1 MNYRFTAI
9 GLALTA
15 TMLLAAIPAF
25 APAAPAGDGPNVYVD
40 PTYDINTLNGFPS
53 DPAGAIRATRELI
66 ASGDM
71 SGAIRKLSLYVAIHP
86 GEIGP
91 RRFLGDL
98 YFRTGQIARAQFVY
112 EEILKY
118 APGDKETHN
127 RLGTVYAEENRVD
140 DAIVQF
146 NSALPGTDSVDDL
159 VELHERKGD
168 LDKYEVEMQKLAR
181 DYPEDPGIQSE
192 LGQVYYAIH
201 QSAQSEVYYNRALAQ
216 DPRDLTALNGLG
228 LALMDLHQYDDAVAT
243 FKKCLGVD
251 PLSYQCQNNM
261 AATYL
266 EAKQLD
272 TAKVALDKAFRDAPE
287 RAETFVN
294 YGYLADMQD
303 DWQRAV
309 AQYAKAIELYPYLRE
324 AYIDL
329 ALDYER
335 HQLYVL
341 AQAVLIKGIASVHDD
356 GRLHVLLGDAYEAQ
370 GDKANALAQFQLG
383 AKGSDATAVGIAT
396 ERVSLL
402 TTSSATN
409 ASPPR

>member
-1 MNYRFTAI
+1 MNHRAVAFGIA
-9 GLALTA
+9 
-15 TMLLAAIPAF
+15 LAAVMML
-25 APAAPAGDGPNVYVD
+25 AAVPVCAARAAADQPPVYVD
-40 PTYDINTLNGFPS
+40 PTYDENTLNGFPS

-71 SGAIRKLSLYVAIHP
+71 PGAIRKLSMYVAIHP
-86 GEIGP
+86 GEIAT

-98 YFRTGQIARAQFVY
+98 YFRTGQIARAQFAY
-112 EEILKY
+112 EEILKF
-118 APGDKETHN
+118 APNDKETHN

-146 NSALPGTDSVDDL
+146 NAALPGTDSVNDL
-159 VELHERKGD
+159 VDLHLRKGD
-168 LDKYEVEMQKLAR
+168 LDKYEIEVQKMAR
-181 DYPEDPGIQSE
+181 DFPNDPGVQAE

-201 QSAQSEVYYNRALAQ
+201 QPAQSEVYYSRALDQ
-216 DPRDLTALNGLG
+216 DPKDLTALNGLG
-228 LALMDLHQYDDAVAT
+228 LSLMDMHRYDDAIAT
-243 FKKCLGVD
+243 FKQCLGVD
-251 PLSYQCQNNM
+251 PYSFQCQNNM
-261 AATYL
+261 GATYL
-266 EAKQLD
+266 EAKRIAE
-272 TAKVALDKAFRDAPE
+272 AKIALDKAFKDAPE

-294 YGYLADMQD
+294 YGYMADMQD

-341 AQAVLIKGIASVHDD
+341 AQAVLLKGIASVHDD

-370 GDKANALAQFQLG
+370 GDKTDALAQFELG
-383 AKGSDATAVGIAT
+383 KKGSDPTAIGIAT
-396 ERVSLL
+396 EHVSLL
-402 TTSSATN
+402 TTSSATG
-409 ASPPR
+409 SPPR

>member
-1 MNYRFTAI
+1 MNHRAVAFGIA
-9 GLALTA
+9 
-15 TMLLAAIPAF
+15 LAAVMML
-25 APAAPAGDGPNVYVD
+25 AAVPVCAARAAADQPPVYVD
-40 PTYDINTLNGFPS
+40 PTYDESTLNGFPS

-71 SGAIRKLSLYVAIHP
+71 PGAIRKLSMYVAIHP
-86 GEIGP
+86 GEIAT

-98 YFRTGQIARAQFVY
+98 YFRTGQIARAQFAY
-112 EEILKY
+112 EEILKF
-118 APGDKETHN
+118 APNDKETHN

-146 NSALPGTDSVDDL
+146 NAALPGTDSVNDL
-159 VELHERKGD
+159 VDLHVRKGD
-168 LDKYEVEMQKLAR
+168 LDKYEIEVQKMAR
-181 DYPEDPGIQSE
+181 DFPNDPGVQAE

-201 QSAQSEVYYNRALAQ
+201 QPAQSEVYYNRALDQ
-216 DPRDLTALNGLG
+216 DPKDLTALNGLG
-228 LALMDLHQYDDAVAT
+228 LALMDMHRYDEAIAA
-243 FKKCLGVD
+243 FKQCLGVD
-251 PLSYQCQNNM
+251 PYSFQCQNNM
-261 AATYL
+261 GATYL
-266 EAKQLD
+266 VAKRAVD
-272 TAKVALDKAFRDAPE
+272 AKVALDKAFKDAPE

-294 YGYLADMQD
+294 YGYMADMEG

-341 AQAVLIKGIASVHDD
+341 AQAVLLKGIASVHDD

-370 GDKANALAQFQLG
+370 GDKTDALAQFELG
-383 AKGSDATAVGIAT
+383 KKGSDPTAIGIAT

-402 TTSSATN
+402 TTSSSATG
-409 ASPPR
+409 SPPR

>member
-1 MNYRFTAI
+1 MNHRIVAFGIA
-9 GLALTA
+9 LAVL
-15 TMLLAAIPAF
+15 LLAGPTSF
-25 APAAPAGDGPNVYVD
+25 AARAAADQPNVYVD

-53 DPAGAIRATRELI
+53 DPAGAIRTTRELI

-71 SGAIRKLSLYVAIHP
+71 SAAIRKLSMYVAIHP

-98 YFRTGQIARAQFVY
+98 YFRTGQIARAQFAY
-112 EEILKY
+112 EEILKF

-140 DAIVQF
+140 DAIAQF
-146 NSALPGTDSVDDL
+146 NAALPGTDSVDDL
-159 VELHERKGD
+159 VELHVRKGD
-168 LDKYEVEMQKLAR
+168 LDKYEIEVQKLAR
-181 DYPEDPGIQSE
+181 DFPTDPGIQAE

-201 QSAQSEVYYNRALAQ
+201 QPAQSDVYYTRALDQ

-228 LALMDLHQYDDAVAT
+228 LALMDMHRYDEAVAT
-243 FKKCLGVD
+243 FKTCLDVD
-251 PLSYQCQNNM
+251 PLAFQCQNNVG
-261 AATYL
+261 ATYL
-266 EAKQLD
+266 EAKRISE
-272 TAKVALDKAFRDAPE
+272 AKVALDKAFKDAPE

-294 YGYLADMQD
+294 YGYMADMQD

-356 GRLHVLLGDAYEAQ
+356 GRLHVLLGDAYESQ
-370 GDKANALAQFQLG
+370 GDKSDALVQFQLG

-396 ERVSLL
+396 QRVSLL
-402 TTSSATN
+402 GSASTTT
-409 ASPPR
+409 ASPPRR

>member
-1 MNYRFTAI
+1 MHQRVVAI

-15 TMLLAAIPAF
+15 LTIIVGTPARARAADQPS
-25 APAAPAGDGPNVYVD
+25 VYVD
-40 PTYDINTLNGFPS
+40 PTYDDATLKGFPS

-66 ASGDM
+66 AAGDM
-71 SGAIRKLSLYVAIHP
+71 NGAIRKLAMYVTIHP
-86 GEIGP
+86 GEVGP

-112 EEILKY
+112 EEILKF

-127 RLGTVYAEENRVD
+127 RLGTVYAEENRID
-140 DAIVQF
+140 DAITQF
-146 NSALPGTDSVDDL
+146 NAALPGTDSVDDL

-168 LDKYEVEMQKLAR
+168 LDKYEIDTQKLAH
-181 DYPEDPGIQSE
+181 DYPNDPGIQAE
-192 LGQVYYAIH
+192 LGQVYAAIH
-201 QSAQSEVYYNRALAQ
+201 QPEQAETYYNRALLQ
-216 DPRDLTALNGLG
+216 DPTDLTALNGLG
-228 LALMDLHQYDDAVAT
+228 LALMDMHQYDEAIAA
-243 FKKCLGVD
+243 FKQCLGSD
-251 PLSYQCQNNM
+251 PQAFQCQNNM
-261 AATYL
+261 GATYL
-266 EAKQLD
+266 EAKQID
-272 TAKVALDKAFRDAPE
+272 KAKAALDKAFKDAPE

-294 YGYLADMQD
+294 YGYMADLQD

-329 ALDYER
+329 ALDYEH

-370 GDKANALAQFQLG
+370 GDKADALTQFELG
-383 AKGSDATAVGIAT
+383 EKGSDATAVGIAT
-396 ERVSLL
+396 ERVGFL
-402 TTSSATN
+402 TASSTTTG
-409 ASPPR
+409 SPP

>member
-1 MNYRFTAI
+1 M
-9 GLALTA
+9 
-15 TMLLAAIPAF
+15 
-25 APAAPAGDGPNVYVD
+25 YVD

-71 SGAIRKLSLYVAIHP
+71 SGAIRKLSMYVAIHP
-86 GEIGP
+86 GEIAP

-112 EEILKY
+112 EEILKF

-140 DAIVQF
+140 DAIAQF

-159 VELHERKGD
+159 VELHVRKGD
-168 LDKYEVEMQKLAR
+168 LDKYEIEVQKMAR
-181 DYPEDPGIQSE
+181 DFPTDPGIQAE

-201 QSAQSEVYYNRALAQ
+201 QPAQAEVYYTRALDQ

-228 LALMDLHQYDDAVAT
+228 LALMDMHRYDEAVAT
-243 FKKCLGVD
+243 FKTCLDVD
-251 PLSYQCQNNM
+251 PLAFQCQNNVG
-261 AATYL
+261 ATYL
-266 EAKQLD
+266 EAKRISE
-272 TAKVALDKAFRDAPE
+272 AKVALDKAFKDAPE

-294 YGYLADMQD
+294 YGYMADMQD

-356 GRLHVLLGDAYEAQ
+356 GRLHVLLGDAYESQ
-370 GDKANALAQFQLG
+370 GDKSDALAQFQLG

-396 ERVSLL
+396 QRVSLL
-402 TTSSATN
+402 GASSTTTV
-409 ASPPR
+409 SPPRR

>member
-1 MNYRFTAI
+1 MNHRAVVFGTA
-9 GLALTA
+9 LAAL
-15 TMLLAAIPAF
+15 LLAGLPAL
-25 APAAPAGDGPNVYVD
+25 AARAAADGPNVYVD

-71 SGAIRKLSLYVAIHP
+71 SGAIRKLSMYVAIHP

-112 EEILKY
+112 EEILKF

-140 DAIVQF
+140 DAIAQF

-159 VELHERKGD
+159 VELHMRKGD
-168 LDKYEVEMQKLAR
+168 LDKYEIEVQKMAH
-181 DYPEDPGIQSE
+181 DFPNDPGVQAE

-201 QSAQSEVYYNRALAQ
+201 QPAQSEVYYNRALDQ

-228 LALMDLHQYDDAVAT
+228 LALMDLHRYDEAVAT
-243 FKKCLGVD
+243 FKTCLGVD
-251 PLSYQCQNNM
+251 PLAFQCQNNM
-261 AATYL
+261 GATYL
-266 EAKQLD
+266 EAKRIGD
-272 TAKVALDKAFRDAPE
+272 AKVALDKAFKDAPE

-294 YGYLADMQD
+294 YGYMADMQD

-309 AQYAKAIELYPYLRE
+309 AQYARAIELYPYLRE

-356 GRLHVLLGDAYEAQ
+356 GRLHVLLGDAYESQ
-370 GDKANALAQFQLG
+370 GDKSDALAQFQMG
-383 AKGSDATAVGIAT
+383 EKGSDATAVGIAT
-396 ERVSLL
+396 QQVSLL
-402 TTSSATN
+402 SSTTT
-409 ASPPR
+409 ASPPRR

>member
-1 MNYRFTAI
+1 MHHRVVAI

-15 TMLLAAIPAF
+15 ILTLAGTPAF
-25 APAAPAGDGPNVYVD
+25 ARADGPRVYVD
-40 PTYDINTLNGFPS
+40 PSVDDNTLTGFPS

-66 ASGDM
+66 AAGDM
-71 SGAIRKLSLYVAIHP
+71 AGAIHKLSLYVVIHP
-86 GEIGP
+86 GEVAP

-118 APGDKETHN
+118 APNDKETHN
-127 RLGTVYAEENRVD
+127 RLGSVYAEENRVD
-140 DAIVQF
+140 DAIAQF
-146 NSALPGTDSVDDL
+146 NAALPGTDSVDDL

-168 LDKYEVEMQKLAR
+168 LDKYEIDAQKMAH
-181 DYPEDPGIQSE
+181 DYPNDPGIQAE

-201 QSAQSEVYYNRALAQ
+201 QPMQAEVYYKRALDQ
-216 DPRDLTALNGLG
+216 DPKDLTALNGLG
-228 LALMDLHQYDDAVAT
+228 LAQLDMHDYDSAVAT
-243 FKKCLGVD
+243 FKQCLGID
-251 PLSYQCQNNM
+251 PIAYQCQNNM
-261 AATYL
+261 GATYL
-266 EAKQLD
+266 EAKKTDQ
-272 TAKVALDKAFRDAPE
+272 AKTALDKAFKDAPE

-294 YGYLADMQD
+294 YGYMADLQD

-329 ALDYER
+329 AVDYER
-335 HQLYVL
+335 RQLYVL

-370 GDKANALAQFQLG
+370 GDKTDALAQFELG
-383 AKGSDATAVGIAT
+383 EKGSDATAVGIAT
-396 ERVSLL
+396 QRVSLL
-402 TTSSATN
+402 TTSSTTTG
-409 ASPPR
+409 SPPRR

>member
-1 MNYRFTAI
+1 MNHRALAL
-9 GLALTA
+9 GLALVA
-15 TMLLAAIPAF
+15 VVMLAGSPVRARAADQPK
-25 APAAPAGDGPNVYVD
+25 VYVD
-40 PTYDINTLNGFPS
+40 PNIDDATLTGFPS

-66 ASGDM
+66 AAGDM
-71 SGAIRKLSLYVAIHP
+71 PGAIRKLSMYVVIHP
-86 GEIGP
+86 GEVAP

-112 EEILKY
+112 EEILKF
-118 APGDKETHN
+118 APNDKETHN
-127 RLGTVYAEENRVD
+127 RLGTVYAEENRLD
-140 DAIVQF
+140 DAIGQF
-146 NSALPGTDSVDDL
+146 NAALPGTDSVDDL

-168 LDKYEVEMQKLAR
+168 LDKYEVEVQKMAINFAN
-181 DYPEDPGIQSE
+181 DPGVQAE
-192 LGQVYYAIH
+192 LGQVYSAIH
-201 QSAQSEVYYNRALAQ
+201 QPAQAEVYYNRALSQ

-228 LALMDLHQYDDAVAT
+228 LAEMDLHDYDNAVAT
-243 FKKCLGVD
+243 FKQCLGID
-251 PLSYQCQNNM
+251 PLAFQCQNNM
-261 AATYL
+261 GATFL
-266 EAKQLD
+266 EARQIDK
-272 TAKVALDKAFRDAPE
+272 AKVALDKAFKDAPE

-294 YGYLADMQD
+294 YGYMADLQE

-370 GDKANALAQFQLG
+370 GDKTDALTQFELG
-383 AKGSDATAVGIAT
+383 EKGSDATAVGIAT
-396 ERVSLL
+396 QQVSLL
-402 TTSSATN
+402 TTSSAV
-409 ASPPR
+409 SPPRR